1 MEEEEE
7 GEEVVEEKEE
17 RGRGRGV
24 EEEDEVYLST
34 THVNR
39 RATMGEWETTQGEM
53 SKRAHV

>member
-1 MEEEEE
+1 MEE